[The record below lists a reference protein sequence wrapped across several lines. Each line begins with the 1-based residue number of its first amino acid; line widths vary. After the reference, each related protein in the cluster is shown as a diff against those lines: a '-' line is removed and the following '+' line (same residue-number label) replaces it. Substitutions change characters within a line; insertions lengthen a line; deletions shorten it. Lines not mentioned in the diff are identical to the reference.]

1 MSWKPVN
8 RMQILF
14 SFFNSFAVFTAE
26 QKIEAYMEIA
36 PWRIHLK
43 EGEHFVVSLTGG
55 KSVEAITTKMEI
67 VKPHV
72 GDRR

>member
-1 MSWKPVN
+1 
-8 RMQILF
+8 
-14 SFFNSFAVFTAE
+14 
-26 QKIEAYMEIA
+26 MEIA

-55 KSVEAITTKMEI
+55 KSVEAITIKMEI

-72 GDRR
+72 VIGVS

>member
-1 MSWKPVN
+1 
-8 RMQILF
+8 
-14 SFFNSFAVFTAE
+14 
-26 QKIEAYMEIA
+26 MEIA
-36 PWRIHLK
+36 PWWIHLK

-55 KSVEAITTKMEI
+55 KSVEAITIKMEI

>member
-1 MSWKPVN
+1 
-8 RMQILF
+8 
-14 SFFNSFAVFTAE
+14 
-26 QKIEAYMEIA
+26 MEIA

-55 KSVEAITTKMEI
+55 KSVEAITIKIEI

-72 GDRR
+72 SNRRYLRQLRELALFYFLLFA